1 MYIHFKLYA
10 LLLHSFFAQW
20 NNTTNRKISLTIEM
34 WQMHEWLES
43 TIAEVEKHTQQTICK
58 ASSTIRAHT
67 MTLTMEP
74 ILSDTHLRVIFFSS
88 PRKFFRST
96 WRWSRNIAVGYVA
109 AQRGCGFHAGCWVL
123 LFDDSLQGT
132 QRQKKKNSHFCVH
145 GNCCHA
151 MLCCMNK
158 GRI

>member
-43 TIAEVEKHTQQTICK
+43 TIAEVERHTQQTICK

-109 AQRGCGFHAGCWVL
+109 AQRDCGFHAVVECSYSMTLSRVHRGK
-123 LFDDSLQGT
+123 
-132 QRQKKKNSHFCVH
+132 RKKNSHFCVH